1 MVIVNTAFFI
11 ALGILGKARKFN
23 ATVVSD
29 KAQWCLAA
37 LFSLSLV
44 LGGYLDAGISLS
56 VLLTKGAH
64 IEQLLF
70 LALIIVFCPIMKGLF
85 ALLFYGAE
93 AFAARE
99 ALREQEVIGAKKS
112 VALFFFAFF
121 VIFACWFVVWLAYYP
136 GLWVYDPIQVEQ
148 VINSEY
154 DKHHPLLHTLLL
166 GACYLAGRSGE
177 NYNAGMMLYSLIQ
190 MAIMGGI
197 FSYSYLYIYRHI
209 KSKAFRVGVLLFFA
223 LFPVNPIL
231 AISTTK
237 DGIFS
242 ALTLLCA
249 ILTLQFF
256 ESPSQKQRRITATVL
271 MVAIVLMLLFR
282 KNGIY
287 AMYLTVAAI
296 LVMVLRKKLN
306 RKVLVYAVCAVI
318 LFMGCDWGLTRAL
331 NAKESPIKE
340 ALSVPSVQFG
350 RIYDTIAPI
359 GTDTDSL
366 EIISTYYWME
376 VAHYNPHL
384 ADPMKDRGFLEEYAF
399 PLRTYL
405 KDSFTLFL
413 RYPVTSVD
421 SFLYLTEGWWY
432 VNDVSHAEL
441 YGAKPG
447 ENIGYLQMGG
457 DSPDYGIESDSKLP
471 LLKNILLKLL
481 VDNKYQNLPVLS
493 LLFFPAMYVWMLLLC
508 TISMWRAK
516 RKEYALICCF
526 LVGMVAT
533 LFVGPCVQ
541 VRYIYPVIVCTPLL
555 LCMTTNAIKAAASDS
570 SARPLHEN
578 M

>member
-11 ALGILGKARKFN
+11 VLGILGKVKKFN
-23 ATVVSD
+23 ATVVND

-56 VLLTKGAH
+56 ALLTKGAH

-70 LALIIVFCPIMKGLF
+70 LALIVVFCPLMKGMF

-93 AFAARE
+93 TFAARE
-99 ALREQEVIGAKKS
+99 ALREQEVLSVKKS

-121 VIFACWFVVWLAYYP
+121 VIFACWFVVWMAFYP

-177 NYNAGMMLYSLIQ
+177 NYDAGMMLYSMIQ

-242 ALTLLCA
+242 ALILLCA
-249 ILTLQFF
+249 ILTLEFF
-256 ESPSQKQRRITATVL
+256 EGTSQKQRRIKAAVL

-287 AMYLTVAAI
+287 AMYLTVAVI
-296 LVMVLRKKLN
+296 LFMVLKQKLN
-306 RKVLVYAVCAVI
+306 RKILAYAVCAVI
-318 LFMGCDWGLTRAL
+318 LFTGCDWGLTRAL
-331 NAKESPIKE
+331 NAKESSIKE

-350 RIYDTIAPI
+350 RIYDTIAES
-359 GTDTDSL
+359 GVDANSL
-366 EIISTYYWME
+366 NIIAS
-376 VAHYNPHL
+376 HYDMKAAWYDPHIS
-384 ADPMKDRGFLEEYAF
+384 DPMKGRLFWKGDTF
-399 PLRTYL
+399 PMGAYL
-405 KDSFTLFL
+405 KDSLTLFL
-413 RYPVTSVD
+413 RYPTISAD

-432 VNDVSHAEL
+432 INDVSQAEL
-441 YGAKPG
+441 YNPKP
-447 ENIGYLQMGG
+447 EDKMGYLHLGSIPG
-457 DSPDYGIESDSKLP
+457 YGIESESKLP
-471 LLKNILLKLL
+471 ALEAAYLKLFAE
-481 VDNKYQNLPVLS
+481 NKYQSLPVLS
-493 LLFFPAMYVWMLLLC
+493 LLFPAASYVWMLLLC
-508 TISMWRAK
+508 TIAMWGAK
-516 RKEYALICCF
+516 RKEYALVVGF
-526 LVGMVAT
+526 LIGIVAT
-533 LFVGPCVQ
+533 LIVGPCVLP
-541 VRYIYPVIVCTPLL
+541 RYIYPVMICAPLL
-555 LCMTTNAIKAAASDS
+555 LCMTINAIKAAKSDS
-570 SARPLHEN
+570 SAEPLHGN

>member
-11 ALGILGKARKFN
+11 ALGMLGKVKKFN
-23 ATVVSD
+23 ATVVND

-56 VLLTKGAH
+56 ALLTKGAH

-70 LALIIVFCPIMKGLF
+70 LALIVVFCPLMKGMF

-93 AFAARE
+93 TFAARE
-99 ALREQEVIGAKKS
+99 ALREQEVLSVKKS

-121 VIFACWFVVWLAYYP
+121 VIFACWFVVWMAFYP

-177 NYNAGMMLYSLIQ
+177 NYDAGMMLYSMIQ

-242 ALTLLCA
+242 ALILLCA
-249 ILTLQFF
+249 ILTLEFF
-256 ESPSQKQRRITATVL
+256 EGTSQKQRRIKAAVL

-287 AMYLTVAAI
+287 AMYLTVAVV
-296 LVMVLRKKLN
+296 LFMVLKQKLN
-306 RKVLVYAVCAVI
+306 RKILTYAVCAVI
-318 LFMGCDWGLTRAL
+318 LFTGCDWGLTRAL

-350 RIYDTIAPI
+350 RIYDTITPVS
-359 GTDTDSL
+359 TDTGSL
-366 EIISTYYWME
+366 EIIKTYYWME

-399 PLRTYL
+399 PLGTYL
-405 KDSFTLFL
+405 KDSFILFS
-413 RYPVTSVD
+413 RYPIISVD

-432 VNDVSHAEL
+432 INDVSHAEL

-447 ENIGYLQMGG
+447 DNIGYLQFGGGRLLMG
-457 DSPDYGIESDSKLP
+457 EK
-471 LLKNILLKLL
+471 
-481 VDNKYQNLPVLS
+481 
-493 LLFFPAMYVWMLLLC
+493 
-508 TISMWRAK
+508 AK
-516 RKEYALICCF
+516 TNFCF
-526 LVGMVAT
+526 
-533 LFVGPCVQ
+533 
-541 VRYIYPVIVCTPLL
+541 
-555 LCMTTNAIKAAASDS
+555 
-570 SARPLHEN
+570 
-578 M
+578 